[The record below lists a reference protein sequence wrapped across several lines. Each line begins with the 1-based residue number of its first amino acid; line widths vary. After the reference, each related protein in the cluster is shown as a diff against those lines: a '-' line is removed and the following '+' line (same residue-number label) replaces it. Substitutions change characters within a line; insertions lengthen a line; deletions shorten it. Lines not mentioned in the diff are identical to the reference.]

1 MKEKTK
7 KHGISKK
14 NCSNL
19 KQKKER
25 KICIINKKGF
35 TTNTG
40 MKRQKCNMH

>member
-19 KQKKER
+19 KQKK
-25 KICIINKKGF
+25 KKD
-35 TTNTG
+35 
-40 MKRQKCNMH
+40 MHYK

>member
-19 KQKKER
+19 KQKK
-25 KICIINKKGF
+25 KKED
-35 TTNTG
+35 
-40 MKRQKCNMH
+40 MHYK